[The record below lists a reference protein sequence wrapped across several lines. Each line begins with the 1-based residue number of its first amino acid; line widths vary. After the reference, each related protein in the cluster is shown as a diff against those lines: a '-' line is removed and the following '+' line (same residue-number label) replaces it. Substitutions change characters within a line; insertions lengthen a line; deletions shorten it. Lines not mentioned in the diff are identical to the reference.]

1 MSIARS
7 RRVWVRFSEEEYAD
21 LVQKGAAVGGMSKLL
36 RDHLG
41 KVRIRH
47 REDERQRIIAL
58 NRINANLNMLT
69 RWCNVH
75 KMGADAVI
83 VAAHIT
89 ALEREITRLIETQER
104 R

>member
-1 MSIARS
+1 MPEARR

-21 LVQKGAAVGGMSKLL
+21 LVEKGAAVGGMSKLL

-58 NRINANLNMLT
+58 NRINSNINQLT
-69 RWCNVH
+69 RWCNTH
-75 KMGADAVI
+75 KGGADAVQI
-83 VAAHIT
+83 MAYLRAV
-89 ALEREITRLIETQER
+89 EREITRLTETMER